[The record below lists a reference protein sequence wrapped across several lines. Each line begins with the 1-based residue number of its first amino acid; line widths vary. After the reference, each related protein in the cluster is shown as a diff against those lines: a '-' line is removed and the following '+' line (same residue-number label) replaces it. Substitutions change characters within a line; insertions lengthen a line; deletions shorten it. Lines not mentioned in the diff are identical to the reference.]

1 MKFARRFRGLRAEK
15 GWTQREVANLLGV
28 SPTTVASWEQ
38 EKNNPGLDTLVEIAH
53 LFDVSVDY
61 LLGLTDSKVPA
72 EQYYYSV
79 RELKQRGFIGA
90 EGLDDADYIK
100 FSKKMKAE
108 NITPKMLEEI
118 VPLLLELKKRL
129 QN

>member
-1 MKFARRFRGLRAEK
+1 MEFARRFRGLRAEK
-15 GWTQREVANLLGV
+15 GWTQREMANLLGV

-79 RELKQRGFIGA
+79 RELKHRGFMVA
-90 EGLDDADYIK
+90 EALEDTDLIK
-100 FSKKMKAE
+100 FTRKMKAK
-108 NITPKMLEEI
+108 NITPEILEKVI
-118 VPLLLELKKRL
+118 PLILELKDHLRD
-129 QN
+129 